1 VKAAYHEPTQRERS
15 AEFPIPYKF
24 VVFNEDP
31 DMSEPEIEGIFDTL
45 EEANQAT
52 LAVFRD
58 SYPEFLDQQ
67 KDMSNVYEKG
77 TKQEQENEIVW
88 EISPRGELK
97 LVATEASM
105 GEQFLVWV
113 EAHGN

>member
-1 VKAAYHEPTQRERS
+1 
-15 AEFPIPYKF
+15 
-24 VVFNEDP
+24 
-31 DMSEPEIEGIFDTL
+31 MSEPEIEGIFDTL